1 MATTA
6 RTRGRGSMGSGS
18 QGRGRLRLVPQA
30 AGRRG
35 RAAEGVRW
43 SRVRAARA
51 RIAAGYYDRADVSEK
66 LVEAV
71 LTELARE

>member
-1 MATTA
+1 MKTSSK
-6 RTRGRGSMGSGS
+6 GRA
-18 QGRGRLRLVPQA
+18 RLRLVPPPA
-30 AGRRG
+30 RHGREADG
-35 RAAEGVRW
+35 IRW

-71 LTELARE
+71 LDELDRS